1 MRLAHALIA
10 KSIAETILVGSIA
23 VVFYA
28 STFPPTY
35 HGWAEALPH
44 EIAGWAVNQA
54 TAAERL
60 QVQLFIDGSFVSTA
74 IADQARPDV
83 VAAGWAAD
91 EWHGYKFI
99 LPSLNAG
106 PHEARVY
113 ALHESAAGKRQ
124 TLQLMG
130 DPVKFVITSN
140 GAAQSEAK

>member
-35 HGWAEALPH
+35 HGWAEVLPH
-44 EIAGWAVNQA
+44 QVAGWAINQA
-54 TAAERL
+54 AEAEHL
-60 QVQLFIDGSFVSTA
+60 EVQLFIDGRFVSTA
-74 IADQARPDV
+74 IADQSRPDV

-91 EWHGYKFI
+91 EWHGYKIF

-113 ALHESAAGKRQ
+113 ALHKSAAGRRQ
-124 TLQLMG
+124 TLQL
-130 DPVKFVITSN
+130 T
-140 GAAQSEAK
+140 